1 MKKLTFFLLILFSPI
16 LVWAYEPII
25 PIPRTVEYDENK
37 ALLGKR
43 LFSETLLSSDNTVS
57 CHSCHDFNFGG
68 AESKPVSIGVY
79 NRVGNLNAPTV
90 LNSYFNFRQFWN
102 GRAIDLKEQAK
113 GPLHNI
119 IEMDM
124 TVEKVE
130 KVLNAHDE
138 YLGLFKQVYGKVPI
152 TFELV
157 VDAIAEFEKALFTPD
172 SIFDRYLRGEIELSK
187 TEKKGY
193 ILFKTLGCISCH
205 NGINIG
211 GNSFQYIGAINPL
224 ENEVKG
230 DLYEISGDP
239 FDKNRFKVPSL
250 RNIALTAPYLHDG
263 SRKSLA
269 DILILM
275 AYHNLGFSLSQEEIA
290 LLTSFL
296 KTLTGKTPK
305 ILQ

>member
-1 MKKLTFFLLILFSPI
+1 LLILFSPI